1 MKSPPNPLALFV
13 LAALAFAA
21 QPAHAAGGLPRPAHV
36 VIVIEENHSYRQI
49 IGSTSAPYLNRLAGG
64 GANFTNA
71 HGITHPSASNYFALF
86 AGRPVEGGDDCPA
99 RGIAPT
105 DPNLGSQLLAAH
117 LGYIAYSESL
127 PTSGFRGCWAGTY
140 ARKHAPWA
148 QFTNLPRTSH
158 QPLSALT
165 TYATLPAVTFIVPN
179 VDHDMHDGSVK
190 AGDDWFERNLGPL
203 ANWATTHDTLL
214 IVIWDEGFDSRN
226 TIPTI
231 FYGPM
236 VRPGNY
242 AEPMNAY
249 IILRTIED
257 MYGLAP
263 LGHAASMAAIRDV
276 WLKPRPAALP
286 SGRRGPTI
294 GSPKGSSTNARSSF
308 SWMPL
313 SCMRVATP

>member
-1 MKSPPNPLALFV
+1 MQSPPNALALFF
-13 LAALAFAA
+13 LAAVAFAA
-21 QPAHAAGGLPRPAHV
+21 QPARAAGGLPRPARV

-49 IGSTSAPYLNRLAGG
+49 IGSAAAPYLNRLAGS

-71 HGITHPSASNYFALF
+71 HGITHPSAPNYFALF
-86 AGRPVEGGDDCPA
+86 AGRPVAGGDDCPA
-99 RGIAPT
+99 RGIAAT
-105 DPNLGSQLLAAH
+105 DPNLGRQLLAAH

-127 PTSGFRGCWAGTY
+127 PSAGFSGCWAGTY

-148 QFTNLPRTSH
+148 QFTNLPRAAH
-158 QPLSALT
+158 QPLSALR

-190 AGDDWFERNLGPL
+190 AGDDWFKRNVGPL
-203 ANWATTHDTLL
+203 AKWAKTNDTLL
-214 IVIWDEGFDSRN
+214 IVTWDEGFDPRN

-236 VRPGNY
+236 VKPGNY

-249 IILRTIED
+249 VILRTIED

-263 LGHAASMAAIRDV
+263 LGHAASATAVRDV
-276 WLKPRPAALP
+276 WLKP
-286 SGRRGPTI
+286 
-294 GSPKGSSTNARSSF
+294 
-308 SWMPL
+308 
-313 SCMRVATP
+313 